1 MGRSPLPAPVGAPRQ
16 SSADLH
22 EGRFPQRRRNRLRKE
37 KSTEKAET
45 RLDRLKKLRD
55 TLALAIDTCESMR
68 DLSSLARQYRETLK
82 DIEEIE
88 GGDSI
93 GDEIGEI
100 LAQRKSDG
108 KPGAVRKNRA

>member
-1 MGRSPLPAPVGAPRQ
+1 M
-16 SSADLH
+16 
-22 EGRFPQRRRNRLRKE
+22 RKE

-45 RLDRLKKLRD
+45 RLDRLKKL
-55 TLALAIDTCESMR
+55 R